1 MSLND
6 RTKVSRFICRKVF
19 QFWRSF
25 MTHVLPNCFVS
36 FYVSILGVWSV
47 SSLESDVEENNANTG
62 RRNRELEADNY
73 KQNKK
78 ICLFADRPIS
88 PLVICDSLDS
98 NRKEHCYSPTSDR
111 EIRIKELIRKREK
124 LLTEVRRSRA
134 ASRINLV

>member
-1 MSLND
+1 MIGQ
-6 RTKVSRFICRKVF
+6 RFTFYLLEIF
-19 QFWRSF
+19 QFWRSLL
-25 MTHVLPNCFVS
+25 THVFDNCFVS

-47 SSLESDVEENNANTG
+47 SSLKSDKEENKANIGSRKRESD
-62 RRNRELEADNY
+62 ADNDE
-73 KQNKK
+73 QSKK

-98 NRKEHCYSPTSDR
+98 DRKEHCYSPALDR
-111 EIRIKELIRKREK
+111 EKRIKELLRKREE